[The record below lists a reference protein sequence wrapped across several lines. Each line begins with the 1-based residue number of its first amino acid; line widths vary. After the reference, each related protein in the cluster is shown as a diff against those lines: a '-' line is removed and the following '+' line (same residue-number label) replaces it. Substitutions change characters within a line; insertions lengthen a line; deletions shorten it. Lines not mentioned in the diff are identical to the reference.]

1 MAGTLVFVP
10 LSPDFVAPGEG
21 GPGGEDTDSP
31 VWGMS
36 IEDLVD
42 YLEAK
47 GLWSREDM
55 LPIAA
60 GVATEAYVCN
70 GAEIYWWDVDNL
82 EEGSN
87 EAAAYQDIVNGDP
100 INLYQQGQSYMPV
113 TRNGPFAIFTG
124 AYNGDVDVILDA
136 FTSFGQEDG
145 GEADDRSDP
154 VWDMTLDDLA
164 AYMADQG
171 AVDANDYVS
180 INYGEDGEGMLG
192 YRFGG
197 NIDLVHYDLDTVS
210 ESYAQE
216 YEMLAETGMITYV
229 NGETGYFT
237 VNGPFTLHFYEWG
250 DETVPEERQ
259 AEIIEIFESFGH

>member
-1 MAGTLVFVP
+1 
-10 LSPDFVAPGEG
+10 
-21 GPGGEDTDSP
+21 
-31 VWGMS
+31 
-36 IEDLVD
+36 
-42 YLEAK
+42 
-47 GLWSREDM
+47 
-55 LPIAA
+55 
-60 GVATEAYVCN
+60 
-70 GAEIYWWDVDNL
+70 
-82 EEGSN
+82 
-87 EAAAYQDIVNGDP
+87 
-100 INLYQQGQSYMPV
+100 
-113 TRNGPFAIFTG
+113 
-124 AYNGDVDVILDA
+124 
-136 FTSFGQEDG
+136 
-145 GEADDRSDP
+145 
-154 VWDMTLDDLA
+154 MTLDDLA

-180 INYGEDGEGMLG
+180 INYGEDGEGMSG

-229 NGETGYFT
+229 NDETGYFT